1 MPSNFDHRECHANKI
16 VQNDDAF
23 LFQRDKC
30 PETINLK
37 QDKQGWQG
45 KRKCTSRLVI
55 IKNLIGQTPCQL
67 IETSKTDLATDYIIS
82 WNQ

>member
-1 MPSNFDHRECHANKI
+1 MPSNFDQRECHANKI

-45 KRKCTSRLVI
+45 KRKCTF
-55 IKNLIGQTPCQL
+55 
-67 IETSKTDLATDYIIS
+67 
-82 WNQ
+82 